1 MLPAEK
7 VLMALVLFGG
17 YLWLRSR
24 ARAMNQET
32 QRGKIVIGVFGI
44 LTALLIGEKA
54 FFDHWHFG
62 LYTDLLLRVV
72 LAVASFAIV
81 GRFFLKP
88 APPEAEG
95 IDAAPSGSARQDPQN
110 P

>member
-7 VLMALVLFGG
+7 ALMALVLFGG

-24 ARAMNQET
+24 ARGMNLET
-32 QRGKIVIGVFGI
+32 QRGKVVVGVFGI

-54 FFDHWHFG
+54 IFDHWHFG

-72 LAVASFAIV
+72 LAVASFAVV
-81 GRFFLKP
+81 GLFFLKP
-88 APPEAEG
+88 GPPVAEGTGEAPP
-95 IDAAPSGSARQDPQN
+95 APATQDPQR